1 MEITKR
7 EILFSIIIL
16 AGMLIVGFFINSA
29 IEENNTKNNE
39 VYYLAT
45 KIEDENQFQYGL
57 KTSIGNTLTYGEVS
71 ATTPVS
77 MEEISGEY
85 FYIEKVTEEYNR
97 HTRIVTYTDSKG
109 KTQTKTEVYYSW
121 DYEKS
126 ESKQS
131 DGFYFMSMS
140 FKNNIVG
147 LPCVRANLSEVAVEK
162 DYVRSNYIYN
172 NGFFE
177 SVGDTREY
185 YNVVPVSF
193 VGTFEARLYDN
204 ALENFSGGECLT
216 FHNDK
221 TIAETIEDIESSS
234 DFSVIA
240 FRIVWGILT
249 IGAIVGFCYV
259 DNRWLE

>member
-1 MEITKR
+1 MEVTKR
-7 EILFSIIIL
+7 EILFSVIIL
-16 AGMLIVGFFINSA
+16 ILMLVLGIFINSV
-29 IEENNTKNNE
+29 IEEGNTKRNE

-45 KIEDENQFQYGL
+45 KIEDANQFQYGL

-71 ATTPVS
+71 AATPVS

-97 HTRIVTYTDSKG
+97 HTRTVTYTDSKG
-109 KTQTKTEVYYSW
+109 KTRKKTEVYYSW

-131 DGFYFMSMS
+131 DGFYFMDMN
-140 FKNNIVG
+140 FKNDIVG

-162 DYVRSNYIYN
+162 DCVRSNYIYN
-172 NGFFE
+172 DGFFE

-204 ALENFSGGECLT
+204 TLQNFSGGERLT
-216 FHNDK
+216 FYNNK
-221 TIAETIEDIESSS
+221 TIAGTIEDIESSS

-240 FRIVWGILT
+240 FRIVWGMLT